1 MVSLNCFNAF
11 KGSLPIALAAI
22 SIAYCCGCST
32 FSKPGKDSM
41 FDPQVSLQGSDSNE
55 AYKRASQAKSQ
66 NSLVLQVAGD
76 SQAIRVLPLPPDG
89 RPVFVGDLLKQT
101 GIQEKMG
108 RMLVT
113 VYRPS
118 PTDFAGAKMVV
129 RFDDEGETVRP
140 ETDYSL
146 QAGDRVK
153 ISKDT
158 TTSMSRFI
166 DQILPANASRAMSGR

>member
-1 MVSLNCFNAF
+1 MHSIKHFPTLTAALPGAIATLMILNC
-11 KGSLPIALAAI
+11 G
-22 SIAYCCGCST
+22 GCSM
-32 FSKPGKDSM
+32 FSKPSKELV
-41 FDPQVSLQGSDSNE
+41 FDQRATLQGSDSSE
-55 AYKRASQAKSQ
+55 AFQRVRQAKSQ
-66 NSLVLQVAGD
+66 NALVLQVEGD
-76 SQAIRVLPLPPDG
+76 TQPIRVLPLPPNG

-108 RMLVT
+108 RMIVT

-158 TTSMSRFI
+158 TTSLSKFI
-166 DQILPANASRAMSGR
+166 DQILPTNASRAMVGR

>member
-1 MVSLNCFNAF
+1 MGKARG
-11 KGSLPIALAAI
+11 KRIIWI
-22 SIAYCCGCST
+22 SG
-32 FSKPGKDSM
+32 
-41 FDPQVSLQGSDSNE
+41 
-55 AYKRASQAKSQ
+55 
-66 NSLVLQVAGD
+66 
-76 SQAIRVLPLPPDG
+76 
-89 RPVFVGDLLKQT
+89 VGDLLKQT

-140 ETDYSL
+140 DTDYSL

-166 DQILPANASRAMSGR
+166 DQILPANASRAMTGR